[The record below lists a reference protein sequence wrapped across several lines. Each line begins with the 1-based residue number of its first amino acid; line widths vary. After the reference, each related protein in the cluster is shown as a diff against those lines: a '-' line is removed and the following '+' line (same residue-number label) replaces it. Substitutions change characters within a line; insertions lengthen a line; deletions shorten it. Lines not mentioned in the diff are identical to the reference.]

1 MKIKEI
7 FDNYNVQVGDIIYV
21 KDYDSYYML
30 SFYDGGQE
38 QFACVVNLQTG
49 SVGKDT
55 WVGNAKDFFV
65 EIFSRHDCELVGKH
79 TIERRIARKE
89 DKDNDED

>member
-7 FDNYNVQVGDIIYV
+7 FDNYDVQVGDIIHI
-21 KDYDSYYML
+21 KDYDNYFML
-30 SFYDGGQE
+30 SFYDGGYE
-38 QFACVVNLQTG
+38 KFACVVDLDTG
-49 SVGKDT
+49 NVGKDT
-55 WVGNAKDFFV
+55 WVGNGEDYFI
-65 EIFSRHDCELVGKH
+65 EIFSNFDCELVGKH

>member
-7 FDNYNVQVGDIIYV
+7 FDNYDVQIGDIIHV

-30 SFYDGGQE
+30 SFYDDGQE

-49 SVGKDT
+49 SVGRDT
-55 WVGNAKDFFV
+55 WVGNAKDYFI
-65 EIFSRHDCELVGKH
+65 EIFSRRHDCELVDKH
-79 TIERRIARKE
+79 TIERRITRKRGRR
-89 DKDNDED
+89 